1 MGGAAAATVGLL
13 SWTVTSW
20 ADHIDQ
26 AAGDRITPYLFAAR
40 GVVPI
45 GYALFAFMLGVTL
58 GTLIRRTVPAMAAT
72 LAIYCAAVI
81 SMQEWVRAHLV
92 PASRAIRPLDASS
105 LDTLMLSDNNQ
116 MTVIASDN
124 LSNAWVLSNQTITAT
139 GHVFT
144 GPFNPQHCGPDQGPQ
159 ACVDWLATLGLR
171 QDLTYHPASHF
182 WPLQWTEAGIFIA
195 LAVLLAG
202 FCFWWARR
210 RLT

>member
-1 MGGAAAATVGLL
+1 VGGAAAATVGLL

-20 ADHIDQ
+20 AHHIDQ

-81 SMQEWVRAHLV
+81 SMQEWARAHLV
-92 PASRAIRPLDASS
+92 PASHAIRPLDTSS

-116 MTVIASDN
+116 MTVIA
-124 LSNAWVLSNQTITAT
+124 
-139 GHVFT
+139 
-144 GPFNPQHCGPDQGPQ
+144 
-159 ACVDWLATLGLR
+159 LGLR

-195 LAVLLAG
+195 LAVMLAG
-202 FCFWWARR
+202 FCFWWTRR